1 MAEASAAGRGKNSLQ
16 AFAPVPTPM
25 TKPLEVNSS
34 YFIKLTGGQAE
45 DQLKIFN
52 EQGEECKP
60 GEVGEIF
67 FRSAGGQG
75 SAE

>member
-1 MAEASAAGRGKNSLQ
+1 VGRIQG
-16 AFAPVPTPM
+16 
-25 TKPLEVNSS
+25 
-34 YFIKLTGGQAE
+34 E

-60 GEVGEIF
+60 VEVGEIF

>member
-1 MAEASAAGRGKNSLQ
+1 MQLLELPGGSAASSRALCWIVLARGSVGRIQG
-16 AFAPVPTPM
+16 
-25 TKPLEVNSS
+25 
-34 YFIKLTGGQAE
+34 E